1 MENNSTKVEMIKPV
15 FLKAGI
21 PIAIT
26 LAGYIIA
33 KITTKR
39 SSIFIPSTNQENSQE
54 IITNQHDISRDEV
67 GLHQN
72 LDYSESDD
80 NHSSTHTIYK
90 DSEES
95 FLFQDKCKY
104 EEDLLSLRRRTDD
117 IEERENQLEARFQK
131 YSHLKDQE
139 IALMDMQNK
148 LLLEINKVE
157 FFDKEITLM
166 EGENQRIQNM
176 VIEYLRIME
185 LLDLSQSENR
195 LLHKKVK
202 KLLKKIN
209 QHSRVIE
216 EQDFQLEAKEIE
228 ISRNEKGLEMKDHI
242 INKMELEIQELKM
255 AIEQL
260 QEEKIG
266 LLRKLE
272 MGENSNPSKSNV
284 EVVTVEDYK
293 ELAKELEQLQKD
305 KATEDKELIYLRWCN
320 ACLRHELM
328 RRNQEQ
334 IEQEKNQD
342 QELNLGE
349 ENTEIVTEFV
359 PQHELIMRRSSSV
372 GHNESCLSSPIN
384 GGHSNDHSK
393 RRKLIQKFKKW
404 VEGSDKMKHET
415 NCFKRHSVSDCTEEL
430 MIPAR
435 KSCSSA

>member
-1 MENNSTKVEMIKPV
+1 MENNSTKVEMIKPI

-54 IITNQHDISRDEV
+54 IITNQYDISRDEV
-67 GLHQN
+67 SLNQN
-72 LDYSESDD
+72 LDYSEYEDD
-80 NHSSTHTIYK
+80 HSSTHTIYK
-90 DSEES
+90 DSSES
-95 FLFQDKCKY
+95 FLFQDKCKF
-104 EEDLLSLRRRTDD
+104 EEDLLSLRRQTGD
-117 IEERENQLEARFQK
+117 IEEREFQLEARFQK

-148 LLLEINKVE
+148 LILEINKIE

-166 EGENQRIQNM
+166 EGENQRFQNM
-176 VIEYLRIME
+176 VIEYLRIIE

-202 KLLKKIN
+202 KLLKKIKE
-209 QHSRVIE
+209 HSQVIE
-216 EQDFQLEAKEIE
+216 EHNFQLEAKETE

-242 INKMELEIQELKM
+242 IKKMELDIQELKM
-255 AIEQL
+255 AIEKL
-260 QEEKIG
+260 QEEKTE
-266 LLRKLE
+266 LQRKLE
-272 MGENSNPSKSNV
+272 LGENSNPSKSNV
-284 EVVTVEDYK
+284 EVVTIEDYK
-293 ELAKELEQLQKD
+293 ELAKELQQLEKD

-334 IEQEKNQD
+334 IEQEKTQN

-349 ENTEIVTEFV
+349 ENTEIITEFV
-359 PQHELIMRRSSSV
+359 PKHELIMRRSSSV

-384 GGHSNDHSK
+384 GSHSNDHSK

-415 NCFKRHSVSDCTEEL
+415 NCFKRHSVSDYTEEL